1 MTKPEEIERLDQ
13 MMAELQK
20 PQEQMTER
28 QRRILETSLEL
39 FAKRGYNGVSTSEIA
54 AKADVAEATIFKH
67 FKTKKGLFLSIV
79 TPVLA
84 RMATPVLKRTL
95 EKILDDEQPL
105 EQSLSALFFDRV
117 QLLDRNWPL
126 VKVIVRES
134 QYHPELWQILQDH
147 FTNKVVKMI
156 GGIVEAKQA
165 SGQLRRDL
173 PSYTII
179 RALLSTV
186 MGYVMLKHF
195 LPDVMQRE
203 DDAAEIDRLVDIL
216 LNGIGGESTVRP

>member
-1 MTKPEEIERLDQ
+1 
-13 MMAELQK
+13 
-20 PQEQMTER
+20 
-28 QRRILETSLEL
+28 
-39 FAKRGYNGVSTSEIA
+39 
-54 AKADVAEATIFKH
+54 
-67 FKTKKGLFLSIV
+67 
-79 TPVLA
+79 
-84 RMATPVLKRTL
+84 
-95 EKILDDEQPL
+95 
-105 EQSLSALFFDRV
+105 
-117 QLLDRNWPL
+117 
-126 VKVIVRES
+126 
-134 QYHPELWQILQDH
+134 
-147 FTNKVVKMI
+147 MI